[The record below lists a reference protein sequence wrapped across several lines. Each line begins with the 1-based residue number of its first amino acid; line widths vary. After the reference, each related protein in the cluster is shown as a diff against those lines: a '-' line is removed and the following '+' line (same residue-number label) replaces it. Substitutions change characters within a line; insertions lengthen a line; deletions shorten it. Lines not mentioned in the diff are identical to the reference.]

1 MYNWIFLDGDFIQ
14 RESASINLSNR
25 SFNYGDALFES
36 IRIINGTT
44 LFFDDH
50 WERLKHGM
58 GICGMQSEERLSAL
72 NIRNVADELIQKNK
86 VKGGRL
92 KLLVYRDAEGFYSP
106 VTDEVK
112 YFMSINETEHDCFV
126 WNNKGLQAGLY
137 TAIKKP
143 HNLLAEIKSTSAL
156 MYVLAARDAR
166 ESGWDEIFLL
176 NESGFL
182 CEGSSSS
189 VFLVDENQNIHTPA
203 LNHSPLPGVMRKN
216 VIRLIR
222 ESGIKFT
229 ERAIAA
235 EELLTAREV
244 FVTNAIQGIRW
255 VVSYREKRY
264 FNTIGKKVFQL
275 LLNEIENLRSI

>member
-1 MYNWIFLDGDFIQ
+1 MSDWVFSDGDFIR
-14 RESASINLSNR
+14 REDASLKLSNR
-25 SFNYGDALFES
+25 SLNYGDGLFES
-36 IRIINGTT
+36 IRIVNGKP
-44 LFFDDH
+44 LFFNDH

-58 GICGMQSEERLSAL
+58 GLCGLATERLNASE
-72 NIRNVADELIQKNK
+72 IRNIAAELIEKNK

-92 KLLVYRDAEGFYSP
+92 RLLVYRNAEGFYRP
-106 VTDEVK
+106 ETDEVK
-112 YFMSINETEHDCFV
+112 CFMSTNETEHDCFV
-126 WNNKGLQAGLY
+126 WNNKGLQTGLY

-176 NESGFL
+176 NESGML

-203 LNHSPLPGVMRKN
+203 LNQSPLPGVMRKN
-216 VIRLIR
+216 AIRLIR
-222 ESGIKFT
+222 ESGMKCT
-229 ERAIAA
+229 EREISAD
-235 EELLTAREV
+235 ELLTAREV

>member
-1 MYNWIFLDGDFIQ
+1 MSDWVFSDGDFIR
-14 RESASINLSNR
+14 REEASLKLSNR
-25 SFNYGDALFES
+25 SLNYGDGLFES
-36 IRIINGTT
+36 IRIVNGKP
-44 LFFDDH
+44 LFFNDH

-58 GICGMQSEERLSAL
+58 GLCGFAAERLSASE
-72 NIRNVADELIQKNK
+72 IRNIAAELIEKNK

-92 KLLVYRDAEGFYSP
+92 RLLVYRDAEGFYRP
-106 VTDEVK
+106 ETDEVK
-112 YFMSINETEHDCFV
+112 CFMSTNETEHDCFV
-126 WNNKGLQAGLY
+126 WNNKGLQTGLY

-176 NESGFL
+176 NESGML

-203 LNHSPLPGVMRKN
+203 LNQSPLPGVMRKHA
-216 VIRLIR
+216 IRLIR
-222 ESGIKFT
+222 ESGMKCT
-229 ERAIAA
+229 EREISAD
-235 EELLTAREV
+235 ELLTAREV

-275 LLNEIENLRSI
+275 LLHEIENLRSI

>member
-1 MYNWIFLDGDFIQ
+1 MSDWVFSDGDFIR
-14 RESASINLSNR
+14 REDASLMLSNR
-25 SFNYGDALFES
+25 SLNYGDGLFES
-36 IRIINGTT
+36 IRIVNGKP
-44 LFFDDH
+44 LFFNDH

-58 GICGMQSEERLSAL
+58 GLCGLATERLSASE
-72 NIRNVADELIQKNK
+72 IRNIAAELIEKNK

-92 KLLVYRDAEGFYSP
+92 RLLIYRDAEGFYRP
-106 VTDEVK
+106 ETDEVK
-112 YFMSINETEHDCFV
+112 CFMSTNETEHDCFV
-126 WNNKGLQAGLY
+126 WNNKGLQTGLY

-176 NESGFL
+176 NESGML
-182 CEGSSSS
+182 CEGSSTS

-203 LNHSPLPGVMRKN
+203 LNQSPLPGVMRKN
-216 VIRLIR
+216 AIRLIR
-222 ESGIKFT
+222 ESGMKCT
-229 ERAIAA
+229 EREISAD
-235 EELLTAREV
+235 ELLTAREV

-275 LLNEIENLRSI
+275 LLHEIENLRSI